1 MGIPWL
7 RIIDAALGIHDVVR
21 VSRTRTLADSEMESR
36 QLATRGGLGGLE
48 TRLAGVV
55 VAALK
60 EAFDRDSRR
69 LEHERQQLEAERRRA
84 ERAQRLELLR
94 QAGDRE
100 IGRLRVLAG
109 VASASWI
116 AALFV
121 WIATRFLS
129 TRASVVGLG
138 APQAALTA
146 RLVVGAGWMLL
157 LLAITLSFL
166 AQSAVGRAL
175 QRASDERASD
185 EHDDPDVAA
194 DATSLPRVGDVIPW
208 LIVSGLALVGL
219 AVLIW

>member
-1 MGIPWL
+1 MAIPWL
-7 RIIDAALGIHDVVR
+7 RIIDAALGIHDLVR
-21 VSRTRTLADSEMESR
+21 VRKTRPLIDSEIESE
-36 QLATRGGLGGLE
+36 QLATRGALGGLE

-60 EAFDRDSRR
+60 EAFDRDTRR
-69 LEHERQQLEAERRRA
+69 LELERQQLDAERRRA

-109 VASASWI
+109 VASAGWI
-116 AALFV
+116 ATLFV
-121 WIATRFLS
+121 WIAAFFLS
-129 TRASVVGLG
+129 PRASVIGAG
-138 APQAALTA
+138 APRAALTA
-146 RLVVGAGWMLL
+146 RLVVGGGWILL

-175 QRASDERASD
+175 QRAA
-185 EHDDPDVAA
+185 DDPDEAP
-194 DATSLPRVGDVIPW
+194 DATSLPRVGDAIPW